1 MMSTIDPAAA
11 RRERRARRAGDRR
24 VLAGALCG
32 ATVMTACA
40 VLLGLAVGE
49 TADLLRDS
57 AINSS
62 FDERE
67 PYPVFWGIGTI
78 GLLWTLG
85 AFGTMLGSL
94 AATALLDAYHGG
106 EPQPRILPPV
116 AVGAVAI
123 AVAANAPTWLDPL
136 AVGIRL
142 DPVFHEDEPWGPFA
156 WIAYWADL
164 WVPALALAIAGLVVA
179 YAERHRRRLR
189 RLLADRDRLLAD
201 GRRTRGVITDAAFRT
216 AVNDQGQRSVVG
228 VEVTVKYSDDH
239 GVERW
244 VSRFSHDRTAMP
256 ATGFADVLFDP
267 VRPGVDRLVF
277 VAFHRDPDPADWI
290 GPAI

>member
-67 PYPVFWGIGTI
+67 PYPVCWGIGTI

-85 AFGTMLGSL
+85 AFGTMLG
-94 AATALLDAYHGG
+94 
-106 EPQPRILPPV
+106 
-116 AVGAVAI
+116 
-123 AVAANAPTWLDPL
+123 
-136 AVGIRL
+136 
-142 DPVFHEDEPWGPFA
+142 F
-156 WIAYWADL
+156 
-164 WVPALALAIAGLVVA
+164 AGLVVA

-189 RLLADRDRLLAD
+189 RLLADRDRLLAE

-244 VSRFSHDRTAMP
+244 VSRFSHGRTAMP

-277 VAFHRDPDPADWI
+277 VVFHRDPDPADWI